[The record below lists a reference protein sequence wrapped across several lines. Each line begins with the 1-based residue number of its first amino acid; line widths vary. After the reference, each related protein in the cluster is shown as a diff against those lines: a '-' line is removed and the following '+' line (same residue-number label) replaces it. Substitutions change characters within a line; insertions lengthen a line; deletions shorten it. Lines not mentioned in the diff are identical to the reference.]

1 MTYRPLNKPP
11 DYGQSLESVIR
22 LDTEATTGD
31 LDLLVRINKN
41 AAGRYAAM
49 ADAAK
54 ELESDSGYLRN
65 KCMFGCSR
73 QLLRLSGVDSEVDK
87 YIKQIDELDERVEE
101 LEKIAKELDEW
112 TGELGKRP

>member
-1 MTYRPLNKPP
+1 MANPP
-11 DYGQSLESVIR
+11 RATENSVNEALASLESVIR

-65 KCMFGCSR
+65 KY
-73 QLLRLSGVDSEVDK
+73 SEVDK

-112 TGELGKRP
+112 TGELEAKIRRMLS